1 MKMKRLLYLGFAFPP
16 RVSGLFPE
24 LQPAGQIVETSLV
37 ESIRPHFE
45 IRSIGVASVRVEGV
59 ALPSNPSPGLPNAL
73 NLLDK
78 PPEVFHRYRSLWK
91 LERAYRSWQKT
102 GWQPDA
108 IMVCNLSPIYN
119 GFIRWLT
126 RHARPL
132 PPLILYLADSVTLGR
147 KVPWFKAFRY
157 RFKPLVYPEAAMLP
171 FFRACVGVSV
181 TAEAFFAP
189 RGIPWL
195 WLPNGCDPRRAIK
208 PHPDQIEG
216 PIRFGYFGALAKY
229 AGLPAL
235 LKVFTARERAA
246 SLHICGYGK
255 AKTKIEAACRMR
267 SGLRF
272 YGPRTP
278 DECLRFALNC
288 DVLVNPRPLWPGN
301 DNNFSSKVFEYA
313 LSGRAILTSK
323 VSGIDAVL
331 GEKAYYFDEGDFER
345 SLDRRLEELAAIPRT
360 ELRRRGAAIQERLLR
375 HYSWAQ
381 QGEKLARFLE
391 RVVTP
396 QSCQP

>member
-1 MKMKRLLYLGFAFPP
+1 
-16 RVSGLFPE
+16 
-24 LQPAGQIVETSLV
+24 
-37 ESIRPHFE
+37 
-45 IRSIGVASVRVEGV
+45 
-59 ALPSNPSPGLPNAL
+59 
-73 NLLDK
+73 
-78 PPEVFHRYRSLWK
+78 
-91 LERAYRSWQKT
+91 
-102 GWQPDA
+102 
-108 IMVCNLSPIYN
+108 MVCNLSPVYDA
-119 GFIRWLT
+119 FVHWLKRQT
-126 RHARPL
+126 PL
-132 PPLILYLADSVTLGR
+132 PPPLILYLADSVTLGA
-147 KVPWFKAFRY
+147 KVPWQKKLRY
-157 RFKPLVYPEAAMLP
+157 RFKPLVYPEAAMLS
-171 FFRACVGVSV
+171 FFDACVATSRTTEKLFG
-181 TAEAFFAP
+181 P
-189 RGIPWL
+189 RRVPWL
-195 WLPNGCDPRRAIK
+195 WLPNGCDAARAL
-208 PHPDQIEG
+208 PPDQGPGEG
-216 PIRFGYFGALAKY
+216 AIQFGYFGALSDHT
-229 AGLPAL
+229 GLPAL
-235 LKVFTARERAA
+235 LRLFAARKRAGT
-246 SLHICGYGK
+246 LHICGFGK

-267 SGLRF
+267 PGLRF